1 MKAVETNFLKFM
13 QGQKQFV
20 IPIYQRTYSWT
31 LKQCA
36 QLWKDI
42 EAAARD
48 DSVKGHFVG
57 SVVYIEKGLYQVTAV
72 PQLLVI
78 DGQQRL
84 TTMSLIVAALG
95 RALDTADGM
104 SEMTRKKLTNY
115 YLVNDD
121 EVGDKRYKLQLTRS
135 DKDTLERILE
145 DRPAPK
151 LPSLRV
157 QENLRFFEERIASC
171 GLDPDTIYRGLLKLI
186 IVDISLDRDH
196 DNPQLIFESLNS
208 TGLDLTQADLIRNY
222 VLMGQEPG
230 EQTRLYNDYWFPME
244 QAFGHSEY
252 AALFDR
258 FMRDYLTLKIGRIPN
273 IYDVYAEFKV
283 YVSAAGAAD
292 KPIEGVVKEVSHFS
306 RHFTALA
313 FARCDDPA
321 VRGAISDINTLKV
334 DVAYPFLLKVFEDHD
349 QGVVTR
355 AELLEILRLIESYV
369 FRRAICGVPTN
380 SLNKTFATLPSA
392 VKNEAY
398 LESLQSAFMR
408 MDSYRRLPRD
418 EEFRREFVVKDVY
431 NLRARNYLLSKLE
444 NHGRKERVDISTYT
458 IEHVMP
464 QNPELSSEWRVA
476 LGDNWKQVQEQY
488 LHTIG
493 NLTLTG
499 YNSELSD
506 RPFEAKRTMVGGFAD
521 SPIRLNRSLA
531 RLATW
536 GEHEIRRRAAE
547 LADLAVKVWPA
558 PALSEEAVARYAVV
572 NDVAASPTY
581 TLDDH
586 PHLRGDM
593 LKLFEALVK
602 RVLNIDA
609 SVRQDIKK
617 NYVAFKAATN
627 FVDVVPQHTRLRL
640 TLNMSF
646 EDMDDPQGI
655 AEDVTGK
662 GHWGNGDV
670 EVPLADASDL
680 DYVMT
685 LIQQAFEIQ
694 SELIPS

>member
-31 LKQCA
+31 LKQCG
-36 QLWKDI
+36 QLWTDI

-95 RALDTADGM
+95 RAFEKHAGT
-104 SEMTRKKLTNY
+104 SEMTRKKLNNY
-115 YLVNDD
+115 YLLNDD
-121 EVGDKRYKLQLTRS
+121 EVDDKRFKLQLTRS
-135 DKDTLERILE
+135 DKETLERILE
-145 DRPAPK
+145 DRPAAEV
-151 LPSLRV
+151 PSQRV
-157 QENLRFFEERIASC
+157 HENFKFFEERIAASD
-171 GLDPDTIYRGLLKLI
+171 LDPDTLYRGLLKLI

-208 TGLDLTQADLIRNY
+208 TGLDLSQADLIRNY
-222 VLMGQEPG
+222 VLMGQEPDD
-230 EQTRLYNDYWFPME
+230 QTRLYNDYWYPME
-244 QAFGHSEY
+244 KAFGHAEY

-258 FMRDYLTLKIGRIPN
+258 FMRDYLTLKLGRIPN
-273 IYDVYAEFKV
+273 ISDVYEEFKA
-283 YVSAAGAAD
+283 YVASVAAD
-292 KPIEGVVKEVSHFS
+292 RSVEDIVSEVSHYS
-306 RHFTALA
+306 AHFTTLA
-313 FARCDDPA
+313 FARSGQTA
-321 VRGAISDINTLKV
+321 VREAIADINTLRV
-334 DVAYPFLLKVFEDHD
+334 DVAYPFLLEVLEDHD
-349 QGVVTR
+349 KARIDTAGLV
-355 AELLEILRLIESYV
+355 EILRLVEAYV

-380 SLNKTFATLPSA
+380 SLNKTFATLASEI
-392 VKNEAY
+392 KKEAY
-398 LESLQSAFMR
+398 IESVQAAVLR

-418 EEFRREFVVKDVY
+418 DEFRREFVVKDVY

-444 NHGRKERVDISTYT
+444 NHGRKERVDVSTYT

-464 QNPELSSEWRVA
+464 QNPELLQEWRVA
-476 LGDNWKQVQEQY
+476 LGTEWQRVQSEY

-531 RLATW
+531 NLTTW
-536 GEHEIRRRAAE
+536 NESEIKKRAAE
-547 LADLAVKVWPA
+547 LADLAAKVWPA
-558 PALSEEAVARYAVV
+558 PSLEE
-572 NDVAASPTY
+572 DVLANYVIEKATAASPTY

-586 PHLRGDM
+586 PHLKGEM
-593 LKLFEALVK
+593 LGLFETLAK

-609 SVRQDIKK
+609 SVRQDIRK

-627 FVDVVPQHTRLRL
+627 FVDVVPQQARLRL
-640 TLNMSF
+640 TLNMNY
-646 EDMDDPQGI
+646 EDIDDPREI
-655 AEDVTGK
+655 TEDVTGK
-662 GHWGNGDV
+662 GHWGNGNV
-670 EVPLADASDL
+670 EVPLTPTTDV

-685 LIQQAFEIQ
+685 LIQQAFEAQ
-694 SELIPS
+694 SELVPS